1 MAAPRNAVLPLATHD
16 LYNAASYFIDRNVE
30 LGRAEKIAIHHDD
43 GDITYG
49 DLRRWVNRVGHGL
62 RGIGVQ
68 MENRVLLVCYDSV
81 EFVASFFGA
90 VKIGAIPIP
99 TNTMLRPKDYVYL
112 LNDSRAKVAVV
123 EAEIWNQLQPVR
135 SQLPFLEHVVV
146 ICRDHATVPAGCL
159 EFTSWLAEQSEELSP
174 VDTIYDDAAFW
185 LYTSGSTGKPKGAIH
200 LQHDMELALHHYAEG
215 ILDMTEADVTFS
227 ASKLFFAYGMG
238 NGMYFPLGVG
248 GTAVLMRER
257 PTPTVVF
264 ERVERHRPT
273 LFFGV
278 PTLYAA
284 MLDHV
289 KRRGFAYDFSSVRY
303 CVSAG
308 EPLPPA
314 IYHRFKETFGVDI
327 LDGIGSTEALHIYL
341 SNRPGNVRAGSTGQV
356 VPGYEVRIVDE
367 AGCSLSPNQVGE
379 LLLKGDSLAQGYW
392 NLHQQTKA
400 KFGGEWFHT
409 GDCYYYDEDG
419 FFWYC
424 GRLDDMLKSG
434 GIWVSPIEIENVLIE
449 HEAVLEVAVV
459 GGRDENGI
467 EKPVAFIVPQDIHQA
482 PQLEQEL
489 FHFVRDR
496 LARYKC
502 PKRFVFVESLPKTET
517 GKIQR
522 FKLRDTV
529 HV

>member
-1 MAAPRNAVLPLATHD
+1 
-16 LYNAASYFIDRNVE
+16 
-30 LGRAEKIAIHHDD
+30 
-43 GDITYG
+43 
-49 DLRRWVNRVGHGL
+49 
-62 RGIGVQ
+62 

-159 EFTSWLAEQSEELSP
+159 EFTAWLAEQSEELSP

-257 PTPTVVF
+257 PTPTAVF

-278 PTLYAA
+278 PT
-284 MLDHV
+284 
-289 KRRGFAYDFSSVRY
+289 
-303 CVSAG
+303 
-308 EPLPPA
+308 
-314 IYHRFKETFGVDI
+314 
-327 LDGIGSTEALHIYL
+327 
-341 SNRPGNVRAGSTGQV
+341 
-356 VPGYEVRIVDE
+356 
-367 AGCSLSPNQVGE
+367 
-379 LLLKGDSLAQGYW
+379 
-392 NLHQQTKA
+392 
-400 KFGGEWFHT
+400 
-409 GDCYYYDEDG
+409 
-419 FFWYC
+419 
-424 GRLDDMLKSG
+424 
-434 GIWVSPIEIENVLIE
+434 
-449 HEAVLEVAVV
+449 
-459 GGRDENGI
+459 
-467 EKPVAFIVPQDIHQA
+467 
-482 PQLEQEL
+482 
-489 FHFVRDR
+489 FVRGDVGSR
-496 LARYKC
+496 EET
-502 PKRFVFVESLPKTET
+502 RFR
-517 GKIQR
+517 I
-522 FKLRDTV
+522 
-529 HV
+529 